1 MCSVKVLKTKHTGE
15 NKVRVPRTYPG
26 KSPLFG
32 YIKNIDGRWAVFGVE
47 ISHGEQAIGDIEYTN
62 IDTRLV
68 ADSTDH
74 FGLREGPF
82 VLNWQD
88 CRIDKSIAS
97 VIR

>member
-1 MCSVKVLKTKHTGE
+1 MSVVKVLKTKHTGE

-32 YIKNIDGRWAVFGVE
+32 YIKKIDGRWAVFGWE
-47 ISHGEQAIGDIEYTN
+47 NSHGEQAIGGIEYTN
-62 IDTRLV
+62 IDPQLV

-97 VIR
+97 VIC

>member
-1 MCSVKVLKTKHTGE
+1 MSIVKVPKTYLH
-15 NKVRVPRTYPG
+15 NY
-26 KSPLFG
+26 PLFG
-32 YIKNIDGRWAVFGVE
+32 YIKKIGDRWAVFGWE
-47 ISHGEQAIGDIEYTN
+47 NSYGEQAIGDIEYTN
-62 IDTRLV
+62 IDPQLV

>member
-1 MCSVKVLKTKHTGE
+1 MSIVKVPKTYLH
-15 NKVRVPRTYPG
+15 NY
-26 KSPLFG
+26 PLFG
-32 YIKNIDGRWAVFGVE
+32 YIKKIGDRWAVFGWE
-47 ISHGEQAIGDIEYTN
+47 NSYGEQAIGDVEYTN
-62 IDTRLV
+62 IDPQLV

-82 VLNWQD
+82 TLNWQD